1 MPCWRAFF
9 CQCKRGI
16 SVRLWLTKA
25 NTQTQG
31 VISYWLFYI
40 WRLGPFGDLNLG
52 VVSVWCIPYSRK
64 YWRGIKFGGLAVLEA
79 SRQIKIR
86 QYIVTCAKTDRRFTM
101 LRYFKRSRSSV
112 CPSKVPFLTDEE
124 LRCAS
129 KKVESLPKE
138 KASSSNERRGK
149 YNTSV
154 VESIII
160 IMQQRTHL

>member
-1 MPCWRAFF
+1 MNLIV
-9 CQCKRGI
+9 GDI
-16 SVRLWLTKA
+16 Y
-25 NTQTQG
+25 NTVVAILILTQG
-31 VISYWLFYI
+31 I
-40 WRLGPFGDLNLG
+40 
-52 VVSVWCIPYSRK
+52 IPYSRK

-129 KKVESLPKE
+129 K
-138 KASSSNERRGK
+138 
-149 YNTSV
+149 
-154 VESIII
+154 
-160 IMQQRTHL
+160 M